1 VSFVDTNTDKK
12 PQTTIIDDKIMLE
25 RGASDDL
32 MLGDYSITGNE
43 DGMYDL
49 AFNVKENV
57 TVDFVYN
64 EDENVYEIHLEKG
77 RSSIANFDRTFIKQV
92 GSDLKI
98 VFVNHGLVAYSST
111 SMAKEKKPQLIIQ

>member
-1 VSFVDTNTDKK
+1 
-12 PQTTIIDDKIMLE
+12 MLE

>member
-1 VSFVDTNTDKK
+1 MSFVDTNTDKK
-12 PQTTIIDDKIMLE
+12 PQITIIDDKIMLE

-98 VFVNHGLVAYSST
+98 VFVNHGLVANSST